1 MAPSL
6 PNDPFSSA
14 FAAMHDGCSARCA
27 RLTAMRWHWRRGT
40 IPTGG
45 DLDAMFDGHT
55 MLHHAAWMGTPN
67 WSRRYSSAE
76 PTPTRWRMR

>member
-1 MAPSL
+1 
-6 PNDPFSSA
+6 
-14 FAAMHDGCSARCA
+14 
-27 RLTAMRWHWRRGT
+27 MRWHWRRGT

-67 WSRRYSSAE
+67 WSRRYSSTE